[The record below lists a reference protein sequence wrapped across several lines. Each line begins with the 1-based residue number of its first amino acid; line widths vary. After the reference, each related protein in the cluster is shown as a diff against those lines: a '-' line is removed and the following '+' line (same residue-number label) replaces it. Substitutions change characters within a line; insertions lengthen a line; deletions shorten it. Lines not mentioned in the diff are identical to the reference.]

1 MTSADE
7 RAPSESEDVTQL
19 EPDGPNSIA
28 VANGYLADEWSLW
41 IIRMALH
48 GARHYTDW
56 LKLGPIPGTAL
67 TTRLA
72 ALVDA
77 QVLTKNRYSER
88 PVRYEYLLS
97 ARGRQVWPI
106 LLSMWAWER
115 TWVDDDDA
123 ADLPR
128 MRHTTCGEF
137 TDPVLTCD
145 SCRAS
150 IRWREVDGK
159 IGPSGD
165 WSRNLQITARRQRSR
180 NDKRPSE
187 SINQTMQLIGNR
199 WSIAILGA
207 SFLGVTRF
215 SEFQKHLSA
224 SPTII
229 ADRLS
234 VFADLGV
241 LEQVPTAE
249 RADWMEY
256 RLTAKGLAFL
266 PIVLLIIQWGHRWF
280 RAPDGPALIMH
291 HGTCGSE
298 LHVILTCS
306 SCREPL
312 RGFTIEAVEASS
324 DVVTGPLP

>member
-7 RAPSESEDVTQL
+7 RAPADGEDVTPL
-19 EPDGPNSIA
+19 EPGGPNAIA
-28 VANGYLADEWSLW
+28 VANGVLADEWSLW
-41 IIRMALH
+41 IIRMALR
-48 GARHYTDW
+48 GASHYTDW

-77 QVLTKNRYSER
+77 GVLTKNRYSDR

-97 ARGRQVWPI
+97 PRGRQVWPI
-106 LLSMWAWER
+106 LISMWAWER
-115 TWVDDDDA
+115 TWVNDEEV
-123 ADLPR
+123 DLPR
-128 MRHTTCGEF
+128 MRHTTCGQF

-145 SCRAS
+145 SCRAV

-165 WSRNLQITARRQRSR
+165 WSRNLQTTARRQRSR

-187 SINQTMQLIGNR
+187 VINETMELIGNR

-207 SFLGVTRF
+207 AFLGVTRF
-215 SEFQKHLSA
+215 SEFQKRLSA

-241 LEQVPTAE
+241 LRQVPTAE

-256 RLTAKGLAFL
+256 RLTPKGLAFM
-266 PIVLLIIQWGHRWF
+266 PIVLLVIQWGHRWF

-291 HGTCGSE
+291 HATCASD

-306 SCREPL
+306 GCHEPL
-312 RGFTIEAVEASS
+312 RGHSIEAVESGA

>member
-1 MTSADE
+1 MTSAEEPTPVGGHD
-7 RAPSESEDVTQL
+7 ATPL
-19 EPDGPNSIA
+19 EANGPNSIA

-41 IIRMALH
+41 IVRMALR
-48 GARHYTDW
+48 GATHYTDW

-72 ALVDA
+72 GLVEA
-77 QVLTKNRYSER
+77 GVLTKNRYSDR
-88 PVRYEYLLS
+88 PVRYEYLLTP
-97 ARGRQVWPI
+97 RGRQVWPI
-106 LLSMWAWER
+106 LIAMWAWER
-115 TWVDDDDA
+115 TWVDDEDA
-123 ADLPR
+123 AALPR
-128 MRHTTCGEF
+128 MRHATCGEF

-145 SCRAS
+145 ACRKA

-187 SINQTMQLIGNR
+187 SINQTMELIGNR

-207 SFLGVTRF
+207 AFLGVTRF
-215 SEFQKHLSA
+215 SEFQKRLSA

-229 ADRLS
+229 ADRLA
-234 VFADLGV
+234 VFANLGV

-266 PIVLLIIQWGHRWF
+266 PVVLLMIQWGHRWF
-280 RAPDGPALIMH
+280 VAPDGPALIMH
-291 HGTCGSE
+291 HTTCEAE

-306 SCREPL
+306 ACHEPL
-312 RGFTIEAVEASS
+312 RGHAIEAVQTST
-324 DVVTGPLP
+324 DLVTGPLP

>member
-1 MTSADE
+1 MTTVDE
-7 RAPSESEDVTQL
+7 RASSGGEDVTAL
-19 EPDGPNSIA
+19 EPDGPNAIA
-28 VANGYLADEWSLW
+28 VANGVLADEWSLW
-41 IIRMALH
+41 IIRMALR
-48 GARHYTDW
+48 GASHYTDW

-72 ALVDA
+72 ALVEA
-77 QVLTKNRYSER
+77 GVLTKNRYSDR

-106 LLSMWAWER
+106 LISMWAWER
-115 TWVDDDDA
+115 TWVDEA

-128 MRHTTCGEF
+128 MRHTTCGQF

-145 SCRAS
+145 SCRAG

-159 IGPSGD
+159 VGPSGD
-165 WSRNLQITARRQRSR
+165 WSRNLQTTARRQRSR
-180 NDKRPSE
+180 NDKRPTE
-187 SINQTMQLIGNR
+187 VINETMELIGNR

-207 SFLGVTRF
+207 AFLGVTRF
-215 SEFQKHLSA
+215 NDFQKRLSA

-241 LEQVPTAE
+241 LQQVPTAE

-256 RLTAKGLAFL
+256 RLTPKGLAFL
-266 PIVLLIIQWGHRWF
+266 PVVLLVIQWGHRWF
-280 RAPDGPALIMH
+280 HAPDGPALIMH
-291 HGTCGSE
+291 HSTCGSE
-298 LHVILTCS
+298 LHVILACS
-306 SCREPL
+306 ACHEPL
-312 RGFTIEAVEASS
+312 RGHAIEAVQTGT
-324 DVVTGPLP
+324 DGVTGPLP

>member
-1 MTSADE
+1 MTTADE
-7 RAPSESEDVTQL
+7 YAGAGGDDVTPL
-19 EPDGPNSIA
+19 EPDGPNAIA
-28 VANGYLADEWSLW
+28 AANGVLADEWSLW
-41 IIRMALH
+41 IIRTALH
-48 GARHYTDW
+48 GASHYTDW

-72 ALVDA
+72 ALVEA
-77 QVLTKNRYSER
+77 GVLTKNRYSDR

-106 LLSMWAWER
+106 LTSMWAWER
-115 TWVDDDDA
+115 TWVNDEEV
-123 ADLPR
+123 DLPR
-128 MRHTTCGEF
+128 MRHRTCGEF
-137 TDPVLTCD
+137 IDPVLTCN
-145 SCRAS
+145 SCLAV
-150 IRWREVDGK
+150 IRWRDVEGK

-165 WSRNLQITARRQRSR
+165 WSRNLQTTARRQRSR

-187 SINQTMQLIGNR
+187 VINETMELIGNR

-215 SEFQKHLSA
+215 SDFQKRLSA

-234 VFADLGV
+234 AFADLGV
-241 LEQVPTAE
+241 LQQVPTAE

-256 RLTAKGLAFL
+256 RLTAKGLAFM
-266 PIVLLIIQWGHRWF
+266 PVVLLVIQWGHRWF
-280 RAPDGPALIMH
+280 RAPDGPALVMH
-291 HGTCGSE
+291 HVPCGSE
-298 LHVILTCS
+298 LQVILTCS
-306 SCREPL
+306 GCHEPL
-312 RGFTIEAVEASS
+312 RGHTIEAVQSGA